1 MGEVMSCALIRFSG
15 DTKLGNPADMLKSR
29 IVSQKDL
36 GRLNEW
42 ASGNLWNSI
51 SKDVK
56 FRIRK
61 RKSHWNRQA
70 GDQLAGEQLCWG
82 GPGALCRQQ
91 AELAAAA
98 CPGSKEAGSITGCT
112 GKIKASRLKEVI
124 ISLSSPLVRPHLEEL
139 IWGSTIQ
146 ERHSK
151 CEWESW
157 STSPS
162 EKRLREL
169 DLASLK
175 KRWLWGAWEQLSD
188 MYKEVIER
196 MKPGLLQLYT
206 MGRQALGVS

>member
-1 MGEVMSCALIRFSG
+1 MWSSASGKEKATEIDRLGTNWLGSSCAEEALGLCADS
-15 DTKLGNPADMLKSR
+15 KLSWQQQRA
-29 IVSQKDL
+29 
-36 GRLNEW
+36 
-42 ASGNLWNSI
+42 
-51 SKDVK
+51 
-56 FRIRK
+56 
-61 RKSHWNRQA
+61 QA
-70 GDQLAGEQLCWG
+70 A
-82 GPGALCRQQ
+82 
-91 AELAAAA
+91 
-98 CPGSKEAGSITGCT
+98 KEAGSITGCT

-146 ERHSK
+146 ERHSR

-162 EKRLREL
+162 EERLREL
-169 DLASLK
+169 DLASMK

-188 MYKEVIER
+188 TYKEVIER